1 MPLVANNDNL
11 MENKLLKNVNN
22 DIIKETISLKN

>member
-11 MENKLLKNVNN
+11 VENKLLKNVNN